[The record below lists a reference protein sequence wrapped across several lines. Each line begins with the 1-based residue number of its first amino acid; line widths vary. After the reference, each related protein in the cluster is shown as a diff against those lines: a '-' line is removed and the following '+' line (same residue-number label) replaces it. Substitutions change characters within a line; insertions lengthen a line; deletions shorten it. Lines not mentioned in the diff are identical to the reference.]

1 MKGGRVA
8 GRVELMG
15 RGFVLRWKV
24 VNWGGIEDQKMWVQ
38 NPSAMQK
45 IGFDSWVGKI
55 PGKGNDYSHSII
67 LAWRIPWIEEQ
78 EWGSTE

>member
-1 MKGGRVA
+1 MVGSELGRNRRSENVGTESVCNA
-8 GRVELMG
+8 
-15 RGFVLRWKV
+15 
-24 VNWGGIEDQKMWVQ
+24 EDR
-38 NPSAMQK
+38 
-45 IGFDSWVGKI
+45 IRVGKI